1 MTSLDRVEISS
12 TCSPDQ
18 STARRYWWMST
29 RPPLRNGCASAR
41 ASSLSGRFIA
51 RPQRHPARGGMV
63 AQGEMRVEQYV
74 RHGDHWMLSEIG
86 EPDGVLR
93 IETLGCEIPIDEIY
107 ARVEFDGDG

>member
-1 MTSLDRVEISS
+1 
-12 TCSPDQ
+12 
-18 STARRYWWMST
+18 
-29 RPPLRNGCASAR
+29 
-41 ASSLSGRFIA
+41 
-51 RPQRHPARGGMV
+51 MV